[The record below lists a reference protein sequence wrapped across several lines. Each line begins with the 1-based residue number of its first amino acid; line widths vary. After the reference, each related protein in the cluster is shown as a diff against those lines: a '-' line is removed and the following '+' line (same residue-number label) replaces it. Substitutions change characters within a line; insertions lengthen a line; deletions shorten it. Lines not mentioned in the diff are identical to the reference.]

1 MISRHNTLRH
11 NTLRQNAAAF
21 VVALAA
27 LAAMLGGGAARY
39 MAYAASQR
47 TYAVALAPRRTTAVV
62 FGAGVWPSGAPT
74 PILFDRVAT
83 AAELFALGKVDG
95 LVMSG
100 SVGPGAYD
108 EPGTMARLAEQLG
121 VPAARI
127 RRDAG
132 GTSTWATCSG
142 WVAAHPSETS
152 LLVTQAYHMPRA
164 LFACRRFDANAIG
177 VAADR
182 RSYPA
187 VHAAWWRLREGPAS
201 LKMLWGTLDRR

>member
-1 MISRHNTLRH
+1 MNTCPGFQSVLRR
-11 NTLRQNAAAF
+11 NVGALF
-21 VVALAA
+21 VALTALAA
-27 LAAMLGGGAARY
+27 VIGGGAARY
-39 MAYAASQR
+39 MAAAAHDR
-47 TYAVALAPRRTTAVV
+47 TYTVVQAPHRNTAIV

-83 AAELFALGKVDG
+83 AAELYVLGTVDG

-121 VPAARI
+121 VPARAI
-127 RRDAG
+127 RLDTS
-132 GTSTWATCSG
+132 GTSTWASCSG

-164 LFACRRFDANAIG
+164 LFACRRFDANTIG

-182 RSYPA
+182 RTYPA

-201 LKMLWGTLDRR
+201 LKLLWVALGR